1 MIELSDLFWLALLIF
16 GGWYW
21 LSAREIK
28 DVALKA
34 AKSYCQEVDVEL
46 LDESV
51 VLRGFWFKRNAKGSV
66 QLWRSYLFEFSSTG
80 DDRYKG
86 KVILLGRQIESV
98 QLETHRLH

>member
-1 MIELSDLFWLALLIF
+1 MVELSDLFWLSFLVF

-28 DVALKA
+28 DVALQAVKA
-34 AKSYCQEVDVEL
+34 YCKEVDVEL

-51 VLRGFWFKRNAKGSV
+51 VLRGFWFKRNRQGRLK
-66 QLWRSYLFEFSSTG
+66 LWRSYIFEFSSTG

-86 KVILLGRQIESV
+86 KVILLGNNTESI

>member
-1 MIELSDLFWLALLIF
+1 MVELSDLFWLSLLIF

-34 AKSYCQEVDVEL
+34 VKAYCEEVDVEL

-51 VLRGFWFKRNAKGSV
+51 VLRGFWFKRDSRGSMK
-66 QLWRSYLFEFSSTG
+66 LWRSYIFEFSSTG

-86 KVILLGRQIESV
+86 KVILLGNKTESV

>member
-1 MIELSDLFWLALLIF
+1 MVELSDLFWLSLLVF

-34 AKSYCQEVDVEL
+34 VKDYCEEVDVEL

-51 VLRGFWFKRNAKGSV
+51 VLRGFWFKRDKRGSV
-66 QLWRSYLFEFSSTG
+66 KLWRSYMFEFSSTG

-86 KVILLGRQIESV
+86 KVILLGNKTESV

>member
-1 MIELSDLFWLALLIF
+1 MIELSDLFWLSLLVF

-28 DVALKA
+28 DIALKA
-34 AKSYCQEVDVEL
+34 VKKYCEEVDVEL

-51 VLRGFWFKRNAKGSV
+51 VLRGFWFKRGKSGKMK
-66 QLWRSYLFEFSSTG
+66 LWRSYIFEFSSTG

-86 KVILLGRQIESV
+86 KVILLGNSVESI
-98 QLETHRLH
+98 QLDAHRLH

>member
-1 MIELSDLFWLALLIF
+1 MIELSDLFWLSLLVF

-34 AKSYCQEVDVEL
+34 VKTYCKDVDVEL

-51 VLRGFWFKRNAKGSV
+51 VLRGFWFKRDKLGKMH
-66 QLWRSYLFEFSSTG
+66 LWRSYIFEFSSTG

-86 KVILLGRQIESV
+86 KVILLGNNIESV
-98 QLETHRLH
+98 QLDAHRLH